1 MPSSALQLFSYIFVC
16 HSFAQADIHD
26 AAPGLIDIL
35 LKKIE
40 AAGTPDKVAEND
52 HLMKCMSLCAM
63 KDPLI
68 KNNRYHARYYYR
80 STNCDSYA

>member
-1 MPSSALQLFSYIFVC
+1 MSSSALQLFSYLFIF

-52 HLMKCMSLCAM
+52 HLMKCTLLSAM
-63 KDPLI
+63 TDPVIKD
-68 KNNRYHARYYYR
+68 NRYHARYYYR
-80 STNCDSYA
+80 PTNCDSNA